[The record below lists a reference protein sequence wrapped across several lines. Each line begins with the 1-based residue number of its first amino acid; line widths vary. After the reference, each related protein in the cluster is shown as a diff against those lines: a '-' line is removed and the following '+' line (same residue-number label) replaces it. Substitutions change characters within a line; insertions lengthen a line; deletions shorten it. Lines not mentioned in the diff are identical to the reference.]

1 MNLYPKPRSQSS
13 SSGQI
18 LTTCLLINALT
29 YLLLVGCFF
38 PQTVAAQDLNKQV
51 NATLKQLPKW
61 IEPPEF
67 EYEPQNLPDPFKRF
81 LKLGNQ
87 DQDQEENSQK
97 SKAEMTPLERVKP
110 GQVKLKGIMWYPDN
124 PEGAIAMVE
133 LPNGKGYTL
142 EKNTKIGG
150 NKGRVKEI
158 LPNKVIIQQQVTD
171 ILGKEKTK
179 TVVLELQKTSGEN
192 NE

>member
-1 MNLYPKPRSQSS
+1 MNLYPKPTSKLI
-13 SSGQI
+13 SSGQM
-18 LTTCLLINALT
+18 LTTCVLVHALIC
-29 YLLLVGCFF
+29 LLLVGCFS
-38 PQTVAAQDLNKQV
+38 PRTVAAKDLNKQV

-67 EYEPQNLPDPFKRF
+67 EYNPKNLADPFKRF
-81 LKLGNQ
+81 LKLGKE
-87 DQDQEENSQK
+87 QEQEDESEK
-97 SKAEMTPLERVKP
+97 SKEQMTPLERVEP
-110 GQVKLKGIMWYPDN
+110 SQVKLEGIMWYPDN
-124 PEGAIAMVE
+124 TEGAIALVK

-150 NKGRVKEI
+150 NKGRVKQI